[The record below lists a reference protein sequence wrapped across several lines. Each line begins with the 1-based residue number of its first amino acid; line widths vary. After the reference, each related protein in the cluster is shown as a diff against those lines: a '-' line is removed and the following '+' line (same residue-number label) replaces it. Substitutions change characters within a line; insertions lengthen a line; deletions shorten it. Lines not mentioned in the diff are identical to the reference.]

1 MITKEMQDQE
11 VVEIDEPTILIS
23 INKTVDERSI
33 YDAVHFAWKIKLE
46 EAEKADLIFAVSQG
60 TIRGIFIANQ
70 WLPATEENFPNF
82 RLLGE
87 EIYTPLLREKRFG
100 FIGEPAPNNFQE
112 KYLGKKIPEKFRKR
126 GASNP
131 IKYSWKVKD

>member
-1 MITKEMQDQE
+1 MIIKEMQDQE

-33 YDAVHFAWKIKLE
+33 YDAVRFAWKIKLE

-60 TIRGIFIANQ
+60 TIRGILIANQ

-87 EIYTPLLREKRFG
+87 EIYTPSLREKRFG
-100 FIGEPAPNNFQE
+100 FIGEHAPNNFQE